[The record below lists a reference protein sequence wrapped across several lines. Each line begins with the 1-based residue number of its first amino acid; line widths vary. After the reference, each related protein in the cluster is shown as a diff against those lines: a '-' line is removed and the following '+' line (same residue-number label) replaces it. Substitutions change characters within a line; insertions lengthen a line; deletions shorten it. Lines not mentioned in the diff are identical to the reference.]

1 VLDMKRS
8 WIASIV
14 LLLAA
19 VSTACLGSDDD
30 ASSLGTTVT
39 VGATASPTVLPEPGS
54 DEADPPDETTIADD
68 ALAGSVDA
76 CELVT
81 STDAERIL
89 GAAASV
95 DPDSIGGFGETSACS
110 WVTDAD
116 ALLFVSLFE
125 GTQFYGG
132 PLADSDELT
141 FGDDGH
147 VSVEPNFGGTE
158 LQVVEGDW
166 VLSLSAA
173 PIGVVDADALP
184 DAMLAVAEQAL
195 DRLP

>member
-1 VLDMKRS
+1 MKRS
-8 WIASIV
+8 WITPIV
-14 LLLAA
+14 LVLAA
-19 VSTACLGSDDD
+19 VSTACLGSGED
-30 ASSLGTTVT
+30 ASSPGTTVT
-39 VGATASPTVLPEPGS
+39 VSAAASTTVLPELAS
-54 DEADPPDETTIADD
+54 DETDPSDETTITDD
-68 ALAGSVDA
+68 VLAGSVDA

-132 PLADSDELT
+132 PLPDSDELT

-147 VSVEPNFGGTE
+147 ISVEPNFGGTE

-173 PIGVVDADALP
+173 PIGVEDADALP

-195 DRLP
+195 GRLP

>member
-1 VLDMKRS
+1 M
-8 WIASIV
+8 
-14 LLLAA
+14 
-19 VSTACLGSDDD
+19 
-30 ASSLGTTVT
+30 GTT
-39 VGATASPTVLPEPGS
+39 A
-54 DEADPPDETTIADD
+54 
-68 ALAGSVDA
+68 A

-81 STDAERIL
+81 AADAERIL
-89 GAAASV
+89 GAAASI

-132 PLADSDELT
+132 PLPDSEELN

-147 VSVEPNFGGTE
+147 ITVEPNFGGTE
-158 LQVVEGDW
+158 LQVVDGDW

-173 PIGVVDADALP
+173 PFGVVDADGLA

-195 DRLP
+195 NRLP

>member
-1 VLDMKRS
+1 MKRS
-8 WIASIV
+8 WITSIV
-14 LLLAA
+14 LVLAA
-19 VSTACLGSDDD
+19 VSTACLGSGED
-30 ASSLGTTVT
+30 ANSPGTTVT
-39 VGATASPTVLPEPGS
+39 VSAAASTRVLPEPAS
-54 DEADPPDETTIADD
+54 DEADPSDETTITDD
-68 ALAGSVDA
+68 VLAGSVDA

-89 GAAASV
+89 GGAASV

-132 PLADSDELT
+132 PLPDSDELT

-147 VSVEPNFGGTE
+147 ISVEPNFGGTE

-173 PIGVVDADALP
+173 PIGVEDADALP

-195 DRLP
+195 GRLP